1 MSREEPRFAWW
12 IVRWALLALAIPGAS
27 QSALA
32 DAPRLGPFELPKP
45 RELTIFRDDQAFNP
59 FEALNGSYATAA
71 SCATVPHGLW
81 IDIDGKGDCIRYY
94 PQALAEGEN
103 RTVLVYFGGDVM
115 LRNSKGVRF
124 ITDSYLRQ
132 SPATIAAEMA
142 DWARQAGRPA
152 IFMARPGIYG
162 SSGDH
167 NKRRHPR
174 EIVLMDRALDQ
185 IKQEHKIST
194 FILVGHS
201 AGGQIVAGLLSRRS
215 DVSAAVISSGLV
227 SVKQVSA
234 YWERRR
240 RVSGKLLYNAAEFYD
255 PVDEIDRIP
264 TAHRPDIYVLSNPED
279 RTVPFFSQ
287 LLYVR
292 RLRVAGFEPHHIYV
306 QATDRQRH
314 LLAYHGSTSNVPER
328 ETKSWPWCA
337 GGQARLMSHN

>member
-1 MSREEPRFAWW
+1 LPGGSYVGPCSRWPS
-12 IVRWALLALAIPGAS
+12 PGAS

-32 DAPRLGPFELPKP
+32 DAPRLGPFERPKP

-59 FEALNGSYATAA
+59 FEALNGSYASAA

-81 IDIDGKGDCIRYY
+81 IEIDGKGDCIRYY

-162 SSGDH
+162 SSGYH

-185 IKQEHKIST
+185 IKQEHKIPT

-201 AGGQIVAGLLSRRS
+201 PGGQIVAGLLNRRS

-227 SVKQVSA
+227 SVSRYQPIGSGGDGFRANCSTTRHLTIRPMKSTGSRPLIGRTYTYSPTRKIGPYRFSVSCFMSDACASQALNRTTSMFRQQTVSA
-234 YWERRR
+234 
-240 RVSGKLLYNAAEFYD
+240 
-255 PVDEIDRIP
+255 
-264 TAHRPDIYVLSNPED
+264 IYLPI
-279 RTVPFFSQ
+279 T
-287 LLYVR
+287 
-292 RLRVAGFEPHHIYV
+292 GV
-306 QATDRQRH
+306 QATCQNAKRNRGLGAQGVK
-314 LLAYHGSTSNVPER
+314 LGS
-328 ETKSWPWCA
+328 
-337 GGQARLMSHN
+337 